1 MNYDTEGIGQN
12 MGMRGNQVNIRSI
25 INMCT
30 WKIGNLNRKEDE
42 LVDWMKLYNKNYLGI
57 TKIKKKS
64 QGTQKLKD
72 GY

>member
-12 MGMRGNQVNIRSI
+12 MGMRGTQVNIRSI

-42 LVDWMKLYNKNYLGI
+42 LVDWMKLYN
-57 TKIKKKS
+57 
-64 QGTQKLKD
+64 
-72 GY
+72 